1 MQYNSNRR
9 RHLLSKKSWNVYS
22 PANRARVA
30 RDEAIAEAAARDKSR
45 LDRERE
51 AESCMELLRGKAEE
65 RELDDSEPQRALEDD
80 GAFKEPRRDS
90 RKRKRLPGEDDTDRD
105 LRYARERTGGE
116 RDIAVARLRATKKED
131 VDAPITDQRGNINL
145 FPEAKKGHHR
155 RRTEEDKEKARQ
167 KEAEENMG
175 MPLKQAL
182 GREGSQRSWYMD
194 MDGTVKDR
202 QGRDVWGNEDPR
214 RLKRDSQRVASADPL
229 AFMKQAQ
236 TRLKEVHRERKAREQ
251 ELQALRRREDL
262 DLEDFSLDGP
272 AVEDRQHET
281 SRRHRSRH
289 HEEHSSRREKRRHG
303 RDRRRDSP

>member
-1 MQYNSNRR
+1 M
-9 RHLLSKKSWNVYS
+9 
-22 PANRARVA
+22 A
-30 RDEAIAEAAARDKSR
+30 RDEALAEAAARDKSR

-51 AESCMELLRGKAEE
+51 AESRMEQLRGKAEK
-65 RELDDSEPQRALEDD
+65 RELDDGERQHALELEDD
-80 GAFKEPRRDS
+80 RASKEPREES

-105 LRYARERTGGE
+105 LRYARERTDGK
-116 RDIAVARLRATKKED
+116 RDVAVARLRATKTED
-131 VDAPITDQRGNINL
+131 AEAPITDQRGNINL

-194 MDGTVKDR
+194 ADGTVKDR

-214 RLKRDSQRVASADPL
+214 RLNRDSQRVASADPL

-251 ELQALRRREDL
+251 ELQALRRRDHL

-272 AVEDRQHET
+272 AVEDRRRED
-281 SRRHRSRH
+281 SRRHSSRPR
-289 HEEHSSRREKRRHG
+289 EEHSSRREKRRHG
-303 RDRRRDSP
+303 TDRRRDSS